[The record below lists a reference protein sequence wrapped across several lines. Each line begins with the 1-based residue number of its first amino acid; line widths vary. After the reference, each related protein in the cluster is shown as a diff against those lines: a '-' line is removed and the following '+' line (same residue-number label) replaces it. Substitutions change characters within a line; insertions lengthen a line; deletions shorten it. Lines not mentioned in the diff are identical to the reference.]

1 MSKFVRLCS
10 KIIDKFCRAFTKL
23 YGPEFVIYN
32 VHCLIHLPDDVRPF
46 GALDGISAFPFE
58 NYLRSVK
65 KLIRKLSLPLEQV
78 IRRVSEKSLSLF
90 PIRIEKKEHPFCKYE
105 HNSGPLIWPELF
117 NAIQYKSVE
126 LKSFIF
132 SLTENNNCV
141 LLNNSKVG
149 ILQNILKR
157 DLDIFTVVKL
167 FQNAN
172 SFYEYPLD
180 SKKLNAFKVSQ
191 IEDKLSNI

>member
-1 MSKFVRLCS
+1 MN
-10 KIIDKFCRAFTKL
+10 KL
-23 YGPEFVIYN
+23 LEEFQ
-32 VHCLIHLPDDVRPF
+32 
-46 GALDGISAFPFE
+46 
-58 NYLRSVK
+58 K
-65 KLIRKLSLPLEQV
+65 
-78 IRRVSEKSLSLF
+78 KSLSASNKD
-90 PIRIEKKEHPFCKYE
+90 RKKEYPFCKYE
-105 HNSGPLIWPELF
+105 HNNGPLIWPELF

-141 LLNNSKVG
+141 LLNTSKVG

-157 DLDIFTVVKL
+157 DLDIFIVIKL

-172 SFYEYPLD
+172 SFYEYPFD

-191 IEDKLSNI
+191 IEDKLSVYNINDLISKCVCLPINNSEHLIISFL